1 MRIDEFPLQDKNQI
15 ASTYSAAA
23 PTVEHLY
30 DYPRFSQDIMEQ
42 RMRDLSS
49 REFEREK
56 LANYLSDYNFQFS
69 CSKQTLQ
76 NIDKLKDPKT
86 VAVIGGQQAGLLT
99 GPLLTVHKCISIIQF
114 ARWQERQLGVPVV
127 PVFWI
132 AGEDHDYDEINHVNV
147 LKNGHPEKI
156 SLPPLNSLKTSATLM
171 EWDSGKAAEWA
182 ETVFREFGETA
193 ETKTLLSKVK
203 ETFASSKTVVHS
215 FAQLISELFG
225 EFGLIVVDSG
235 EPHFKRL
242 QTGMLEKM
250 VSRNKDLDQAFVK
263 GMEKLAE
270 QGLPAPVELQENNA
284 HLFIYHNQE
293 RQLLFRNENG
303 DFHTKSNE
311 VSYSAQELLSC
322 TKDKPELFSNNV
334 VTRPVMQESLFPTLA
349 FIAGSGEIA
358 YWSALKEVFH
368 LFGFKMPPLVPRLS
382 ITLITEKNEKQMQET
397 GLTPRKVLQQ
407 GTDSSKQEWYETHKP
422 YETEK
427 VYAETIAEMERAHE
441 RMRTLATEI
450 SPSLQKV
457 SEVNLNRIKK
467 EIAYLHTKMDHA
479 VRKQFVE
486 PLSVFDQLQNDLAPS
501 GVLQERVWNAFLYIN
516 QYGSGWI
523 GRLANENLA
532 FNGMHKLV
540 YLP

>member
-15 ASTYSAAA
+15 ASSYSAAD
-23 PTVEHLY
+23 PKVEHLY
-30 DYPRFSQDIMEQ
+30 DYPRYSQDIMEQ
-42 RMRDLSS
+42 RIRDLNS

-69 CSKQTLQ
+69 CSKQTMR

-86 VAVIGGQQAGLLT
+86 VTVIGGQQAGLLT

-114 ARWQERQLGVPVV
+114 ARLQERQLGVPVV

-147 LKNGHPEKI
+147 LKNGHPDKL
-156 SLPPLNSLKTSATLM
+156 SLPPLNALKTSATLM

-182 ETVFREFGETA
+182 ESVFREFGETA
-193 ETKTLLSKVK
+193 ETKQLLSKVK
-203 ETFASSKTVVHS
+203 ETFLSSKTVVHS
-215 FAQLISELFG
+215 FAQFISELFG

-242 QTGMLEKM
+242 QSGMLEKM
-250 VSRNKDLDQAFVK
+250 VSRNQELDQAFVR
-263 GMEKLAE
+263 GMGKLE
-270 QGLPAPVELQENNA
+270 EIGLPAPMELQENNA
-284 HLFIYHNQE
+284 HLFTYHNQE
-293 RQLLFRNENG
+293 RQLIFRNDNG
-303 DFHTKSNE
+303 DFHTKNNE
-311 VSYSAQELLSC
+311 VSYRSQELLAC

-382 ITLITEKNEKQMQET
+382 ITLISEKNEKQMQET
-397 GLTPRKVLQQ
+397 GLTARKVLEQ
-407 GTDSSKQEWYETHKP
+407 GTESSKQEWYDNHKP

-427 VYAETIAEMERAHE
+427 VFAETVAEMEKAHE
-441 RMRTLATEI
+441 RMRALAAEI

-501 GVLQERVWNAFLYIN
+501 SVLQERVWNAFFYIN
-516 QYGSGWI
+516 RYGSGWI
-523 GRLANENLA
+523 GQLANANLS
-532 FNGMHKLV
+532 FNGRHKLV